1 MVLII
6 AKISS
11 PFVSLTANIWVII
24 NIARINIPSTSK
36 EKNPIDDEITKNQ
49 KVNPAVT
56 ANDLNLGDESF
67 ILNRINECH

>member
-1 MVLII
+1 MNV
-6 AKISS
+6 
-11 PFVSLTANIWVII
+11 
-24 NIARINIPSTSK
+24 PSASK
-36 EKNPIDDEITKNQ
+36 EKKPIDAEIIKNQ

>member
-1 MVLII
+1 M
-6 AKISS
+6 
-11 PFVSLTANIWVII
+11 II